1 MMNKFQGPEDANFKL
16 VSGSI
21 KTMVQEAKR
30 ISLAQREGKTSVWAV
45 VDLHYSGPFF

>member
-1 MMNKFQGPEDANFKL
+1 MMNKFQGPEDENFKS

-30 ISLAQREGKTSVWAV
+30 ITLAQREGETSV
-45 VDLHYSGPFF
+45 